1 VKFLKKGLVTFVLA
15 STLVGLTGCADNA
28 TKNNLRNDANNR
40 LDVRNVRND
49 NNNNRLSVQNANTH
63 NLRYSNRAGRAV
75 EKLQEVDLAHVII
88 RNNDAYVAVRLKNNR
103 FQTGTGTTN
112 TRNNTGA
119 TGTRGTTSITGTNN
133 NLGTTGT
140 NGRDNRLTARGA
152 GTGLNGN
159 YPGTTGVNP
168 IDNTNTGL
176 NTGAGGASNTRGTI
190 GIRGTNNNAGTTGT
204 MNNNNGN
211 GTNGTNNNNTFTGT
225 NNGTAG
231 TNDGT
236 TGTNYR
242 SVSSPLDQRIADQV
256 RTSDKSIHR
265 VYVSYDRDFFRQMTN
280 YSTDLNTKGRNRNN
294 NNLWNDFNR
303 TVKNIFR

>member
-1 VKFLKKGLVTFVLA
+1 MKKGLVTFVLA

-49 NNNNRLSVQNANTH
+49 NNNRMSVQNVNTH

-112 TRNNTGA
+112 NRNNTGA
-119 TGTRGTTSITGTNN
+119 TGTNN

-140 NGRDNRLTARGA
+140 NGRDNHLTARGA

-159 YPGTTGVNP
+159 YPGTTGVNAL
-168 IDNTNTGL
+168 DNTGTGL
-176 NTGAGGASNTRGTI
+176 NPGAGGTSNTRGTI
-190 GIRGTNNNAGTTGT
+190 GIRGTNNNNGTTGT
-204 MNNNNGN
+204 M
-211 GTNGTNNNNTFTGT
+211 NNNNTFTGT

-236 TGTNYR
+236 TGANYR

-256 RTSDKSIHR
+256 RTADKSVHR
-265 VYVSYDRDFFRQMTN
+265 VYISYDRDFFRQMTN

>member
-1 VKFLKKGLVTFVLA
+1 MKKGLVTFVLA
-15 STLVGLTGCADNA
+15 STLVGLTGCADNG
-28 TKNNLRNDANNR
+28 TKNNLRNDMNNNA

-49 NNNNRLSVQNANTH
+49 NNNRLNVNNVNTH

-112 TRNNTGA
+112 NRNNT
-119 TGTRGTTSITGTNN
+119 TGTRGTTGITGTNN

-140 NGRDNRLTARGA
+140 NGRDNHLTARGA

-159 YPGTTGVNP
+159 YPSTTGVNAL
-168 IDNTNTGL
+168 DNTGTGL
-176 NTGAGGASNTRGTI
+176 NPGAGGASNTRGTI
-190 GIRGTNNNAGTTGT
+190 GIRGTNNNNNTGT
-204 MNNNNGN
+204 MNNNN
-211 GTNGTNNNNTFTGT
+211 TTFTGT
-225 NNGTAG
+225 NDGTAG

-256 RTSDKSIHR
+256 RTADKGVHR
-265 VYVSYDRDFFRQMTN
+265 VYISYDRDFFRQMTN
-280 YSTDLNTKGRNRNN
+280 YSTDLNTKGRNKNN
-294 NNLWNDFNR
+294 NNLWNDFNN

>member
-1 VKFLKKGLVTFVLA
+1 MKKGLVTFVLA
-15 STLVGLTGCADNA
+15 STLVGLTGCADNS
-28 TKNNLRNDANNR
+28 TKNNLRNDMNNNA

-49 NNNNRLSVQNANTH
+49 NNNRLSVQNVNTH

-88 RNNDAYVAVRLKNNR
+88 RNNDAYVAVRTKNNR
-103 FQTGTGTTN
+103 FQTGTGT
-112 TRNNTGA
+112 
-119 TGTRGTTSITGTNN
+119 RGTTSTNN

-140 NGRDNRLTARGA
+140 NGRDNHLTARGA

-159 YPGTTGVNP
+159 YPSTTGVNAL
-168 IDNTNTGL
+168 DNTGTGL
-176 NTGAGGASNTRGTI
+176 TPGAGGASNTRGTI
-190 GIRGTNNNAGTTGT
+190 GIRGTNNNNGTAGT
-204 MNNNNGN
+204 MN
-211 GTNGTNNNNTFTGT
+211 NNNNTFTGT
-225 NNGTAG
+225 NDGTAG

-236 TGTNYR
+236 TRANYR

-256 RTSDKSIHR
+256 RTAEKNVHR

-280 YSTDLNTKGRNRNN
+280 YSTDLTTKGRNRNH
-294 NNLWNDFNR
+294 NLWNDFNN

>member
-1 VKFLKKGLVTFVLA
+1 MKKGLVTFVLA

-49 NNNNRLSVQNANTH
+49 NNNRMSVQNVNTH

-119 TGTRGTTSITGTNN
+119 TGTNN

-140 NGRDNRLTARGA
+140 NGRDNHLTARGA

-159 YPGTTGVNP
+159 YPGTTGVNAL
-168 IDNTNTGL
+168 DNTGTGL
-176 NTGAGGASNTRGTI
+176 NPGAGGASNTRGTI
-190 GIRGTNNNAGTTGT
+190 GIRGTNNNNGTTGT
-204 MNNNNGN
+204 M
-211 GTNGTNNNNTFTGT
+211 NNNNTFTGT

-236 TGTNYR
+236 TGANYR

-256 RTSDKSIHR
+256 RTADKSVHR

>member
-1 VKFLKKGLVTFVLA
+1 MKKGLVTFVLA

-112 TRNNTGA
+112 NRTNTGA
-119 TGTRGTTSITGTNN
+119 TGTRGTTGITGTNN

-140 NGRDNRLTARGA
+140 NGRDNHLTARGA

-159 YPGTTGVNP
+159 YPSTTGVNAL
-168 IDNTNTGL
+168 DNTGTGL
-176 NTGAGGASNTRGTI
+176 TPGAGGASNTRGTI
-190 GIRGTNNNAGTTGT
+190 GIRGTNNNNGTTGTMNNNGNGTTGT
-204 MNNNNGN
+204 MNNNN
-211 GTNGTNNNNTFTGT
+211 TFTGT
-225 NNGTAG
+225 NDGTAG

-256 RTSDKSIHR
+256 RTADKGVHR
-265 VYVSYDRDFFRQMTN
+265 VYISYDRDFFRQMTN
-280 YSTDLNTKGRNRNN
+280 YSTDLNTKGRNKNN
-294 NNLWNDFNR
+294 NSLWNDFNN

>member
-1 VKFLKKGLVTFVLA
+1 LKKGLVTFVLA

-49 NNNNRLSVQNANTH
+49 NNNRMSVQNVNTH

-119 TGTRGTTSITGTNN
+119 TGTNN

-140 NGRDNRLTARGA
+140 NGRDNHLTARGA

-159 YPGTTGVNP
+159 YPGTTGVNAL
-168 IDNTNTGL
+168 DNTGTGL
-176 NTGAGGASNTRGTI
+176 NPGAGGTSNTRGTI
-190 GIRGTNNNAGTTGT
+190 GIRGTNNNNGTTGT
-204 MNNNNGN
+204 M
-211 GTNGTNNNNTFTGT
+211 NNNNTFTGT

-236 TGTNYR
+236 TGANYR

-256 RTSDKSIHR
+256 RTADKSVHR
-265 VYVSYDRDFFRQMTN
+265 VYISYDRDFFRQMTN

>member
-1 VKFLKKGLVTFVLA
+1 MKFLKKGLVTFVLA

-49 NNNNRLSVQNANTH
+49 NNNRMSVQNVNTH

-119 TGTRGTTSITGTNN
+119 TGTNN

-140 NGRDNRLTARGA
+140 NGRDNHLTARGA

-159 YPGTTGVNP
+159 YPGTTGVNAL
-168 IDNTNTGL
+168 DNTGTGL
-176 NTGAGGASNTRGTI
+176 NPGAGGASNTRGTI
-190 GIRGTNNNAGTTGT
+190 GIRGTNNNNGTTGT
-204 MNNNNGN
+204 M
-211 GTNGTNNNNTFTGT
+211 NNNNTFTGT

-236 TGTNYR
+236 TGANYR

-256 RTSDKSIHR
+256 RTADKSVHR
-265 VYVSYDRDFFRQMTN
+265 VYISYDRDFFRQMTN

>member
-1 VKFLKKGLVTFVLA
+1 MKKGLVTFVLA

-49 NNNNRLSVQNANTH
+49 NNNRMSVQNVNTH

-119 TGTRGTTSITGTNN
+119 TGTNN

-140 NGRDNRLTARGA
+140 NGRDNHLTARGA

-159 YPGTTGVNP
+159 YPGTTGVNAL
-168 IDNTNTGL
+168 DNTGTGL
-176 NTGAGGASNTRGTI
+176 NPGAGGTSNTRGTI
-190 GIRGTNNNAGTTGT
+190 GIRGTNNNNGTTGT
-204 MNNNNGN
+204 M
-211 GTNGTNNNNTFTGT
+211 NNNNTFTGT

-236 TGTNYR
+236 TGANYR

-256 RTSDKSIHR
+256 RTADKSVHR
-265 VYVSYDRDFFRQMTN
+265 VYISYDRDFFRQMTN